1 MFKMTQTGE
10 KMRSYLFI
18 ESRGLQTFFG
28 KVLLI
33 NFFGFA
39 CSSVFSVPTQVCFYS
54 KKEAMHNTQ
63 MNE

>member
-1 MFKMTQTGE
+1 MTQTGE
-10 KMRSYLFI
+10 KKMRSYLFT

-28 KVLLI
+28 KVPLSK
-33 NFFGFA
+33 FFGFA

-54 KKEAMHNTQ
+54 KKEAMDNTQ